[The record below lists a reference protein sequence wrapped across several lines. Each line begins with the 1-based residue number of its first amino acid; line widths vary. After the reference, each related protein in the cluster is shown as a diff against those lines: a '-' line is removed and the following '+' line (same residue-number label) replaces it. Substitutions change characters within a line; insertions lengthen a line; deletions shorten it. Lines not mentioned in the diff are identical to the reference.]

1 MFERKVKLNFDKE
14 EFQTFKKEKIK
25 NQKRNKVNVRNWQ
38 DLIDEEE
45 DDDNAIYQTR
55 RTQEI

>member
-1 MFERKVKLNFDKE
+1 MNFDRE
-14 EFQTFKKEKIK
+14 DFQTFKKEKINK

-45 DDDNAIYQTR
+45 DGDDAIYQTR